1 VPTQWDQGSLPIGSA
16 GLGLRRAAGHGAAA
30 YLTSLGASGP
40 LLQEIQGQ
48 DVEQEVP
55 DTAEAMRSLNDQL
68 GDHAAEPEPGPSPA
82 GSRWREVITILSIL
96 IFELN
101 PPDPLSDLYL

>member
-1 VPTQWDQGSLPIGSA
+1 MRRCAGRAPGADPVGPGLPPHR
-16 GLGLRRAAGHGAAA
+16 LGRARRAAGHGAAA

-55 DTAEAMRSLNDQL
+55 DTAEKMRSLNDQL
-68 GDHAAEPEPGPSPA
+68 GDHGAEPEPGPSPA
-82 GSRWREVITILSIL
+82 GSRWR
-96 IFELN
+96 
-101 PPDPLSDLYL
+101 DGMK